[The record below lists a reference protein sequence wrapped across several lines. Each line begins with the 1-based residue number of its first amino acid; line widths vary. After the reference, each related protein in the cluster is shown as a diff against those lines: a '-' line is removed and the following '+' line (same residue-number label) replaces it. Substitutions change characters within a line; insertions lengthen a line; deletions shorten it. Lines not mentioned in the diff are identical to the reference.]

1 MRIKENFFKQKLLFI
16 IAFLL
21 LLSSNAWAQVV
32 VTGTVLDTDKQPIVG
47 ANVVVKGTT
56 IGTMTDID
64 GKFSINAPS
73 TSSIITISFI
83 GYVSRDF
90 IAGNNTSINA
100 TLESE
105 ATALSEVVVI
115 GYGSVKKRDLTGSVA
130 SVSGDQIAAVPVSN
144 AAQAMVGR
152 LAGVTV
158 TSQDGRP
165 GAQISIRVRGGGS
178 VSQSNEPLYIV
189 DGFPSSSISD
199 IPGEQIESISV
210 LKDASSTA
218 IYGARGANGVILV
231 TTKGAKADKLT
242 ITYNGYGQFN
252 QPTKYLETMNAYDY
266 LAYNWAYAA
275 ANSDSYAEAWERL
288 WAIGR
293 HEATYSNTEG
303 IDYYK
308 NVKAENYQKEVYG
321 SSFSQSHNL
330 SISNGNEKTKYLF
343 SASYL
348 DDTGMKINSGY
359 ERINASLKLDQ
370 KLGEKLDLNFDT
382 RYTNTNIRGNENVS
396 NGQGSILSSA
406 YMFRPIATSEVLGEL
421 DDRVNIPIGMYDDIL
436 QDLYNPV
443 ARIKDQLNKDLYTS
457 LRTNISLN
465 WNILKGLTAR
475 TEFGLTNYWEKINT
489 WQGAVAKL
497 YIDQNGNKTYAGD
510 ARIRARNG
518 WNLRWANTL
527 NYEVQGLGTNQSLN
541 VMGGYEI
548 SNSGSAWTEVYGDKF
563 PVSFD
568 SDRAFGIMSEYYH
581 DPASPGSNH
590 SLSSN
595 IGTPSRLL
603 SYFGRVNYS
612 LFNRYLF
619 TATFRTDGSSRF
631 APSNRWGYF
640 PAAALGW
647 RISEESFMKNI
658 SWLDNLKLRLSYG
671 SVGNDGISA
680 DLWTMK
686 WRALTGTNVQYSLNE
701 VLQSAYVPASNTL
714 ANPNLKWETT
724 ITRNL
729 GLDFA
734 FLKSRIYGTIDLYKN
749 STKDLL
755 MLTEISA
762 ITGFST
768 TYDNIGSTSNKGIE
782 ISIGAHIVE
791 TKDLNLSANF
801 NINFNRGQVD
811 ELAPGVNGKY
821 NSMWNSTVMSPSNGD
836 YILVEGQPVGQV
848 RGFIYDGWYTTDDFT
863 YNSVNNQY
871 TLNTG
876 VPDNKVTSTIYG
888 TQAFKPTGQSAYP
901 GVAKFKDISGPD
913 GVPDGVVNDLDIS
926 VIGNMNPKH
935 TGGFN
940 LNGDYKSVDFALN
953 LNWSYGGQIYNA
965 NKLAGSFGQKEAQ
978 LYRNRY
984 NDLSTAYKI
993 YDIQDGQ
1000 LVRIHDPELLDEL
1013 NVNATMN
1020 LPFNETPVVSTYG
1033 IEDGSFL
1040 RLNTVT
1046 LGYSLPKV
1054 LLERLKISRLRFYGT
1069 IYNALTFTK
1078 YSGLD
1083 PELNTQQN
1091 LNNATYPTV
1100 GLDWGT
1106 YPRARSYTFGVNIEF

>member
-1 MRIKENFFKQKLLFI
+1 MRIKEIFLKQKLFMI
-16 IAFLL
+16 IALL
-21 LLSSNAWAQVV
+21 LLLGSNALAQVN
-32 VTGTVLDTDKQPIVG
+32 VTGKVIDTDNQPVVG
-47 ANVVVKGTT
+47 ANIVIKGTT
-56 IGTMTDID
+56 TGTMTGID
-64 GKFSINAPS
+64 GKFVISAPS
-73 TSSIITISFI
+73 ASSIIVVSFI
-83 GYVSRDF
+83 GYVAQEF
-90 IAGNNTSINA
+90 VVGNNSVLNI
-100 TLESE
+100 TLQSD

-115 GYGSVKKRDLTGSVA
+115 GYGTVKKRDLTGAVA
-130 SVSGDQIAAVPVSN
+130 SVSGSQIASVPVSN

-152 LAGVTV
+152 LPGVTV

-178 VSQSNEPLYIV
+178 ISQSNEPLYIV

-199 IPGEQIESISV
+199 IPGDQIESISV

-231 TTKGAKADKLT
+231 TTKGAKADKMT
-242 ITYNGYGQFN
+242 ITYSGYGQFN
-252 QPTKYLETMNAYDY
+252 EPTRYLETMDAYDY
-266 LAYNWAYAA
+266 IAYNWAYAA

-293 HEATYSNTEG
+293 HESTYSNSDG
-303 IDYYK
+303 IDHYK
-308 NVKAENYQKEVYG
+308 NVNAQNYQKEVYG

-330 SISNGNEKTKYLF
+330 SIANGNEKTKYLL
-343 SASYL
+343 SGSYL
-348 DDTGMKINSGY
+348 DDSGMKINSGY
-359 ERINASLKLDQ
+359 ERINASFKLDQ
-370 KLGEKLDLNFDT
+370 KLGKKLDFNFDT
-382 RYTNTNIRGNENVS
+382 RYTNTNTRGNENVS

-406 YMFRPIATSEVLGEL
+406 YMFRPIATTDILGEL
-421 DDRVNIPIGMYDDIL
+421 NDKVNIPIGMYDDIL

-443 ARIKDQLNKDLYTS
+443 SRIKDQLNEDVFTS

-465 WNILKGLTAR
+465 WNVLKGLTAR

-489 WQGAVAKL
+489 WQGSIAKL
-497 YIDQNGNKTYAGD
+497 YLDQDGNKTYAGD
-510 ARIRARNG
+510 ARIRSRNG

-527 NYEVQGLGTNQSLN
+527 LYEIPGLGSNHSLN
-541 VMGGYEI
+541 VMAGYEV
-548 SNSGSAWTEVYGDKF
+548 SNSASAWSEVYGDKF

-568 SDRAFGIMSEYYH
+568 ADRAFGIMSEYYH

-595 IGTPSRLL
+595 VGTPSRLL
-603 SYFGRVNYS
+603 SYFGRINYS
-612 LFNRYLF
+612 MLNRYLL
-619 TATFRTDGSSRF
+619 TVTFRTDGSSRF
-631 APSNRWGYF
+631 SPSNRWGYF
-640 PAAALGW
+640 PAGALAW

-658 SWLDNLKLRLSYG
+658 SWLDNLKLRFSYG

-686 WRALTGTNVQYSLNE
+686 WKSQTNAQYSMNE
-701 VLQSAYVPASNTL
+701 VIQSAYIPASNTL

-734 FLKSRIYGTIDLYKN
+734 ILKSRVFGTIELYKN

-782 ISIGAHIVE
+782 ISLGAHIIE
-791 TKDLNLSANF
+791 AKDFHLSVNF
-801 NINFNRGQVD
+801 NINLNQGQVD

-836 YILVEGQPVGQV
+836 YILEVGKPVGQV

-863 YNSVNNQY
+863 YNPVNNQY
-871 TLNTG
+871 TLKTD

-888 TQAFKPTGQSAYP
+888 TQAYKPTGQSAYP
-901 GVAKFKDISGPD
+901 GVVKFKDISGPA
-913 GVPDGVVNDLDIS
+913 GVPDGVVNDFDIT

-940 LNGDYKSVDFALN
+940 INGDYKGFDFALN
-953 LNWSYGGQIYNA
+953 FNWSYGSQIYNA

-978 LYRNRY
+978 LYRNRF
-984 NDLSTAYKI
+984 DELSTAYKI
-993 YDIQDGQ
+993 YDIQNGQ
-1000 LVRIHDPELLDEL
+1000 LVRIHDPEALDSL

-1020 LPFNETPVVSTYG
+1020 LPFNETPVVSSYG

-1046 LGYSLPKV
+1046 LGYTLPKAWLDKV
-1054 LLERLKISRLRFYGT
+1054 KISRVRVYGT
-1069 IYNALTFTK
+1069 IYNALTFTN

-1091 LNNATYPTV
+1091 LNNSTYPTV

-1106 YPRARSYTFGVNIEF
+1106 YPRARAYTFGVNIEF